1 VHNVSIKKQLKSKST
16 YTQEELINAVKARIG
31 LNDKDIGGHYADTE
45 ISNLILLLGFMQ
57 KLGIKEVIPVNV
69 NLDDGVLVDPELW

>member
-1 VHNVSIKKQLKSKST
+1 MKHEQPALFLRT
-16 YTQEELINAVKARIG
+16 AP
-31 LNDKDIGGHYADTE
+31 
-45 ISNLILLLGFMQ
+45 ILFLCFMQ